1 MALSGCLPGGEVLP
15 PDARILPAPP
25 KLKAAPAAPQP
36 GRTRPLS
43 PDLPC
48 PECGLQTRPSNLTC
62 RAVPPPPEVAEA
74 VLAFPDLPA
83 AHEPVMVVHQP
94 GASRIFLVERA
105 GRVYRF
111 DDQPAADLLTPAL
124 DLRQE
129 VDPRGDAGLV
139 AAALHP
145 SFADNGQLFL
155 SYTALGGTVTRSR
168 VVRFS
173 SQDGGASFD
182 PESRRVLIDFDQR
195 DPWRIHLNADMTF
208 GPDGFLYVGFGDGG
222 PQGDPDGNAQ
232 NPASFQGKIL
242 RLDVSGGDP
251 YRIPADNPFVDS
263 DARPEI
269 FALGLRNPWRF
280 SFDRDS
286 GELWVGDVGFETW
299 EEINQVVAGQNLG
312 WPLLEGTDCHASQA
326 CDDPNLALPVA
337 QYSHDVGASVTGG
350 FVYRGRA
357 IPALV
362 GRYVFGDYISGD
374 VWALTEGGEPELVAR
389 TGLRIVSF
397 AEEPGGELLIVDFGS
412 GRLFRLSGQL
422 PRIETF
428 AERLSATGCFRAED
442 PRQPAEGLVPFDVRV
457 PFWSDGAVKRRFL
470 ALPDGQSA
478 QIREDGSIFLPVGSV
493 LAKEFFL
500 GDRLI
505 ETRLMM
511 KYREGQWTGASY
523 IWDGD
528 ASDARLVADGDLL
541 TATYGGVDWSYPN
554 RPTCLDCHNGDHGLG
569 MEVAQLDL
577 VRTFSETG
585 RVAGQLESFRRVGIL
600 EGDIPPVP
608 RLPRN
613 EDEGTLAERARAY
626 LHVNC
631 AVCHTRNGPTP
642 VDMDLRF
649 GTAMGEMRLCDVLP
663 KEGDLGLPDAR
674 RLTPGSPG
682 LSLLARRMRLAGP
695 GRMPPVGPQLVDEA
709 GAELV
714 EDWISSLRGCP

>member
-1 MALSGCLPGGEVLP
+1 M
-15 PDARILPAPP
+15 
-25 KLKAAPAAPQP
+25 
-36 GRTRPLS
+36 
-43 PDLPC
+43 
-48 PECGLQTRPSNLTC
+48 
-62 RAVPPPPEVAEA
+62 
-74 VLAFPDLPA
+74 
-83 AHEPVMVVHQP
+83 
-94 GASRIFLVERA
+94 
-105 GRVYRF
+105 
-111 DDQPAADLLTPAL
+111 
-124 DLRQE
+124 
-129 VDPRGDAGLV
+129 
-139 AAALHP
+139 
-145 SFADNGQLFL
+145 
-155 SYTALGGTVTRSR
+155 
-168 VVRFS
+168 
-173 SQDGGASFD
+173 
-182 PESRRVLIDFDQR
+182 
-195 DPWRIHLNADMTF
+195 
-208 GPDGFLYVGFGDGG
+208 
-222 PQGDPDGNAQ
+222 
-232 NPASFQGKIL
+232 
-242 RLDVSGGDP
+242 
-251 YRIPADNPFVDS
+251 
-263 DARPEI
+263 
-269 FALGLRNPWRF
+269 
-280 SFDRDS
+280 
-286 GELWVGDVGFETW
+286 
-299 EEINQVVAGQNLG
+299 
-312 WPLLEGTDCHASQA
+312 
-326 CDDPNLALPVA
+326 
-337 QYSHDVGASVTGG
+337 
-350 FVYRGRA
+350 
-357 IPALV
+357 
-362 GRYVFGDYISGD
+362 
-374 VWALTEGGEPELVAR
+374 
-389 TGLRIVSF
+389 
-397 AEEPGGELLIVDFGS
+397 
-412 GRLFRLSGQL
+412 
-422 PRIETF
+422 
-428 AERLSATGCFRAED
+428 
-442 PRQPAEGLVPFDVRV
+442 
-457 PFWSDGAVKRRFL
+457 
-470 ALPDGQSA
+470 
-478 QIREDGSIFLPVGSV
+478 

-528 ASDARLVADGDLL
+528 ANDARLVADGDLL

-554 RPTCLDCHNGDHGLG
+554 RPTCLDCHNGDHALG